1 MLDRELAR
9 AQMRAYRERWESVA
23 AEELVEQRLASLPT
37 RWRQLNAL
45 VRLSQQLQ
53 LVTEGDGELL
63 TSVRERWR
71 RLKNLQP

>member
-23 AEELVEQRLASLPT
+23 AEELVEQSSTPLST

-45 VRLSQQLQ
+45 LRLSQQLQ

-63 TSVRERWR
+63 TSVRDRWR

>member
-9 AQMRAYRERWESVA
+9 AQMRAYRKRWDSVA
-23 AEELVEQRLASLPT
+23 AEELVEQSSTPLST

-45 VRLSQQLQ
+45 LRLSQQLQ